1 MTETDDTGA
10 APKAERQGTQRG
22 PFRLLFLHGREGN
35 PHGTKATWLREWFQA
50 TIPGLDTSSIE
61 AARSDA
67 LAEAIAAAKRNE
79 VEVARLK
86 VEVMDLSARL
96 YFAEDQLAAYK
107 QRFGDL

>member
-1 MTETDDTGA
+1 MASLLQGGGDAGQQQQQQRQQHQQRQVPA
-10 APKAERQGTQRG
+10 AERA
-22 PFRLLFLHGREGN
+22 
-35 PHGTKATWLREWFQA
+35 AT
-50 TIPGLDTSSIE
+50 D

-67 LAEAIAAAKRNE
+67 LAEAIASAKRNE